1 MKVVN
6 AASLKAMS
14 KFMKKEAAKKFT
26 ACNPEKCPKCRVSD
40 G

>member
-1 MKVVN
+1 MKVINAVN
-6 AASLKAMS
+6 LQTMS